1 LNQIANKKKELNME
15 HKKRRGS
22 GSEILNQVNIDNRPK
37 HIELRKEVGH

>member
-1 LNQIANKKKELNME
+1 ME

-22 GSEILNQVNIDNRPK
+22 GSKILNQVNIDNRPK